1 MATDSSVPIWARFI
15 NKTSQDKMV
24 TTATHTLL
32 SHKTSYFSKVM
43 YTVVIWYKPKLG
55 KSMLGTCCSVT
66 KSCPTL
72 YDLMDCSVPGF
83 PVLRCLLEF
92 SQYHLHWVCDAIQPS
107 HPLSTPFLPAFN
119 LSQDQGIFQV
129 VGSLHQVAKVLE
141 FQLQHQSFQW
151 IFSTYFL

>member
-1 MATDSSVPIWARFI
+1 MVTDSSVPIWARFI

-32 SHKTSYFSKVM
+32 SSKTSYFSKIM

-72 YDLMDCSVPGF
+72 CDLMDCSSPGF
-83 PVLRCLLEF
+83 PVLHCLLAF
-92 SQYHLHWVCDAIQPS
+92 AQTHAHWVSDAIQPS
-107 HPLSTPFLPAFN
+107 HPLSSSPPACN
-119 LSQDQGIFQV
+119 LSQHQ
-129 VGSLHQVAKVLE
+129 SLLKWVRAWHQVAKELE
-141 FQLQHQSFQW
+141 LQLQPQSFQW
-151 IFSTYFL
+151 IFRVDFL